1 MRAEI
6 IQQLMAAQEEG
17 YRDFHRKTCPG
28 AGKLLGVRMPIQRKL
43 ARQIVTGDFRKFL
56 AETQD
61 EFYEEIMIE
70 GLVIAT
76 APLEL
81 KERLGLLREFVP
93 KIQNWAI
100 CDAVCASLKIRDVE
114 LEPYWQFLGEFFASP
129 AEFERRFA
137 IVVMLNHFLAT
148 KYLSQ
153 ILELL
158 ESLETEQYYVRMA
171 IAWLIAEAM
180 TVDRS
185 RVLNFLQH
193 DHLSRFTHNKAIQKI
208 CESYRVAAEDKNLVR
223 KLRR

>member
-1 MRAEI
+1 MRAEVV
-6 IQQLMAAQEEG
+6 QQLKAAQEAG

-28 AGKLLGVRMPIQRKL
+28 AGKLLGVRMPVQRKL
-43 ARQIVTGDFRKFL
+43 ARQIVAGDFRQFL
-56 AETQD
+56 AEAQE

-81 KERLGLLREFVP
+81 EERLKLLRKFVP

-100 CDAVCASLKIRDVE
+100 CDAVCASLKIHDDE
-114 LEPYWQFLGEFFASP
+114 LDRYWQFLTEFLASQ

-137 IVVMLNHFLAT
+137 IVVMLNRFLT
-148 KYLSQ
+148 TDYLTQ

-158 ESLETEQYYVRMA
+158 ESLETDQYYVRMA

-180 TVDRS
+180 TVDRNS
-185 RVLNFLQH
+185 VINFLQR
-193 DHLSRFTHNKAIQKI
+193 DQLSRFTHNKAIQKI
-208 CESYRVAAEDKNLVR
+208 RESYRMTTADKELVR
-223 KLRR
+223 RLRR